1 MNQSIGGE
9 GAQRTA
15 PEQEASLE
23 YARAFDE
30 NPDPTH
36 VKFRDFAKYARRQDL
51 TGFLARYE
59 IFKRVLTVKGSVIE
73 CGVFRGGGLMAWANF
88 SAILE
93 PSNLGRRVYGFDTF
107 EGFESVGSE
116 DSSRH
121 RETRKGELRADSFD
135 EIQRLIAT
143 FDKNRFLGHVDKV
156 HLVKGDATETI
167 PRFVADN
174 PHVLVSLLFLDFDLY
189 EPTKAAIEHFLP
201 RMPKGSIIAFDE
213 LDNPAWPG
221 ETLAM
226 IDAVGNNRL
235 RIERCEFDPYVGFAV
250 LD

>member
-1 MNQSIGGE
+1 MNRSIGGE
-9 GAQRTA
+9 GAQRTVA
-15 PEQEASLE
+15 EKEASLE

-30 NPDPTH
+30 NPDPTLIKLH
-36 VKFRDFAKYARRQDL
+36 DFVKYARRQDL

-73 CGVFRGGGLMAWANF
+73 CGVFRGGGLMAWASF

-93 PSNLGRRVYGFDTF
+93 PNNLGRRVYGFDTF
-107 EGFESVGSE
+107 EGFKSVGSE

-121 RETRKGELRADSFD
+121 RETKPGELRSDSFD

-167 PRFVADN
+167 PRFVVNN

-189 EPTKAAIEHFLP
+189 EPTKVAIEHFLP
-201 RMPKGSIIAFDE
+201 RMPRGAIIAFDE

-226 IDAVGNNRL
+226 INSVGSNRL
-235 RIERCEFDPYVGFAV
+235 RIERCEFDPSVGFAV

>member
-15 PEQEASLE
+15 TEKEASLE

-36 VKFRDFAKYARRQDL
+36 VKFREFAKYARRQDL

-93 PSNLGRRVYGFDTF
+93 PNNLGRRVYGFDTF
-107 EGFESVGSE
+107 EGFESVGPE
-116 DSSRH
+116 DSSHH
-121 RETRKGELRADSFD
+121 RETKQGELRSDSFD

-156 HLVKGDATETI
+156 HLVKGDATDTI
-167 PRFVADN
+167 PVFVADH

-189 EPTKAAIEHFLP
+189 EPTKVAIEHFLP
-201 RMPKGSIIAFDE
+201 RMPKGAIIAFDE

-226 IDAVGNNRL
+226 IDSVGSNRL
-235 RIERCEFDPYVGFAV
+235 RIERCEFDPYVAFAV

>member
-1 MNQSIGGE
+1 MNDSIGSE
-9 GAQRTA
+9 GAQRSTA
-15 PEQEASLE
+15 EKEASRE
-23 YARAFDE
+23 YAKAFDE
-30 NPDPTH
+30 NSAPTH
-36 VKFRDFAKYARRQDL
+36 VKLQDFAKYARRQDL

-59 IFKRVLTVKGSVIE
+59 IFKRVLGVKGSVIE
-73 CGVFRGGGLMAWANF
+73 CGVFRGGGLMSWANF

-93 PSNLGRRVYGFDTF
+93 PNNLGRRIYGFDTF
-107 EGFESVGSE
+107 EGFESIGPE

-121 RETRKGELRADSFD
+121 RETKQGELRSDSFD
-135 EIQRLIAT
+135 EIQKLIAT

-156 HLVKGDATETI
+156 HLVKGDATDTI
-167 PRFVADN
+167 PKFVADH
-174 PHVLVSLLFLDFDLY
+174 PHLVVSLLFLDFDLY
-189 EPTKAAIEHFLP
+189 EPTKVAIDSFLP
-201 RMPKGSIIAFDE
+201 RMPKGAIIAFDE

-226 IDAVGNNRL
+226 IESIGSNRL